1 MKKGR
6 RTAKMARWGEGSKEE
21 LDELI
26 CIAHDIA
33 ASEAG
38 STATDVMVQMK
49 LPEKI
54 LAYEAKTGKLYSNP
68 NVTIQRLLE
77 IHTITEAEE
86 MKCSIDRG
94 CEYGVGKTQPKSG
107 RTKTTV

>member
-1 MKKGR
+1 MNKR
-6 RTAKMARWGEGSKEE
+6 RRIVKMARWGEGSKEE

-77 IHTITEAEE
+77 IHTITEAER
-86 MKCSIDRG
+86 MTYAMDRRR
-94 CEYGVGKTQPKSG
+94 EYGVGKTQPESG
-107 RTKTTV
+107 RTKTRV